1 MRHALAL
8 VPQQKLGNSPSEFAA
23 PVREAPCACADLAMS
38 SKRRVTCC
46 RCDNITISPALLGQL
61 EACKDPLPRKLWPKM
76 GGCSEPHLDLH
87 AEKKDLFDKMHGE
100 DQMAVDKLKEG
111 IEGGSCC

>member
-1 MRHALAL
+1 MSVQRVVQEAL
-8 VPQQKLGNSPSEFAA
+8 VHVQTWPQTARG
-23 PVREAPCACADLAMS
+23 MS
-38 SKRRVTCC
+38 RCC

-100 DQMAVDKLKEG
+100 DQMAVDKLREG

>member
-1 MRHALAL
+1 MQHLC
-8 VPQQKLGNSPSEFAA
+8 GS
-23 PVREAPCACADLAMS
+23 PCACADLAKH
-38 SKRRVTCC
+38 SKRHITCC

-76 GGCSEPHLDLH
+76 GGCNEPHLDLH

-100 DQMAVDKLKEG
+100 DQMAVDKLREG